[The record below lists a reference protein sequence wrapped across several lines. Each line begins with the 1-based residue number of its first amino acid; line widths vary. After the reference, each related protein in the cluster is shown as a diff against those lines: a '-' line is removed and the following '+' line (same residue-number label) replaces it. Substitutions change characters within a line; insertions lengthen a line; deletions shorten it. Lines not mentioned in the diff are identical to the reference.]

1 MTEQSLVDASKSITK
16 QIKLKLF
23 ERDMKQ
29 IELSN
34 LISEGSV
41 QVNRAIHGD
50 MSPKSKEIR
59 EKIYKVL
66 DM

>member
-1 MTEQSLVDASKSITK
+1 MNYKTITK

-23 ERDMKQ
+23 GRDMKQ
-29 IELSN
+29 TELSN

-41 QVNRAIHGD
+41 QGNRAIHGD
-50 MSPKSKEIR
+50 MSSKSKEIR

-66 DM
+66 EM